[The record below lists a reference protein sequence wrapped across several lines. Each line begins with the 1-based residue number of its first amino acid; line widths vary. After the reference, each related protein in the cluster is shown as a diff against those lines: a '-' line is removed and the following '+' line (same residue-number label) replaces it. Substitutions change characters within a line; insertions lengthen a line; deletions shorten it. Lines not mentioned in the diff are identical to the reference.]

1 MFEIFGLN
9 FVINDLDV
17 WFNSLL
23 FLYLVLIATVA
34 NKDTLQIYMY
44 PDGKGVLV
52 GALAKLWY
60 SFLNSINDAK
70 VFVDIWLEKWCISW
84 YQSVFLRNL
93 LRRYYL
99 LTGESKCH

>member
-9 FVINDLDV
+9 FVISDLDV

-44 PDGKGVLV
+44 PDGKEVSL

-60 SFLNSINDAK
+60 SFLNFINNAK
-70 VFVDIWLEKWCISW
+70 SFVELWLEK
-84 YQSVFLRNL
+84 
-93 LRRYYL
+93 
-99 LTGESKCH
+99 